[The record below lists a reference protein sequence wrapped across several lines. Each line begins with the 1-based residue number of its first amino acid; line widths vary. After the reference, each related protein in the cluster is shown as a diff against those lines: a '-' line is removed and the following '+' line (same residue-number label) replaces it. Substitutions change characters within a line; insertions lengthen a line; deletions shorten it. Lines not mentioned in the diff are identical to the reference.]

1 MKALEKTYL
10 YMQHYRE
17 IGQFVD
23 DLKANKERN
32 IDEKD
37 METVI
42 IFDSINRALKRIQ
55 EDAMTAGYVYKYNA
69 FVMHYIDG
77 IPYESIRMILN
88 CGKNTPKKWSD
99 KIMKLLSIKI
109 FGIRGIENETVQ
121 RQGDREKF
129 FTLPAQSHPLFSLE
143 KNPHEKILGKHPEE
157 AAGNPQ
163 RQRDAPQAGKYPEK
177 VTEH

>member
-99 KIMKLLSIKI
+99 KIIKLLSIKI
-109 FGIRGIENETVQ
+109 FGIRGIENETV
-121 RQGDREKF
+121 
-129 FTLPAQSHPLFSLE
+129 
-143 KNPHEKILGKHPEE
+143 
-157 AAGNPQ
+157 
-163 RQRDAPQAGKYPEK
+163 
-177 VTEH
+177 

>member
-1 MKALEKTYL
+1 MSGGGSRILHRQEYTAGGRGTSTGGSRTHTGRNIPEETAEHKEEQEKQMKALEKTYL

-99 KIMKLLSIKI
+99 KIMKMLSIKI
-109 FGIRGIENETVQ
+109 FGIRGIENETV
-121 RQGDREKF
+121 
-129 FTLPAQSHPLFSLE
+129 
-143 KNPHEKILGKHPEE
+143 
-157 AAGNPQ
+157 
-163 RQRDAPQAGKYPEK
+163 
-177 VTEH
+177 